1 MKKYMIRCDMEGVS
15 GIVCYEQAEPGKSEY
30 DEGRKLFLSDL
41 AAAVNGLLAGGADEV
56 HIFDEHYYG
65 RNVDLQQLPEHVYVY
80 CGKPLYRTDW
90 AGGLDSSFDGMVLLG
105 LHSKRGTEGALL
117 NHTYEPDI
125 RDIEI
130 NGVSVGE
137 IGMESAI
144 AGELGVPLVMITGDS
159 EGVREAKNLI
169 PGTCGVVV
177 KESYGEYSALCYPA
191 STTYRWIHD
200 AAVKVVQEP
209 PTAKP
214 LDFGKAVEVTVHLFD
229 TPFGRKYREMFGE
242 PFFHGDSVLACWAQ
256 YLEHKIKV
264 QEQLTL
270 KI

>member
-15 GIVCYEQAEPGKSEY
+15 GIVSYEQAEPGKSEY

-41 AAAVNGLLAGGADEV
+41 DAVVTGLLDGGADEV

-65 RNVDLQQLPEHVYVY
+65 RNVDLERLPDNVYVY
-80 CGKPLYRTDW
+80 CGKPLYRPDW
-90 AGGLDSSFDGMVLLG
+90 AGGMDSSFSGMILLG
-105 LHSKRGTEGALL
+105 LHSKRGTEDALL

-144 AGELGVPLVMITGDS
+144 AGEMGVPLVMITGDS
-159 EGVREAKNLI
+159 EGVREAEALI

-177 KESYGEYSALCYPA
+177 KESYGEFGALCYPA
-191 STTYRWIHD
+191 KTTYRWIHD
-200 AAVKVVQEP
+200 AAAKLVQDP
-209 PTAKP
+209 PAAKP
-214 LDFGKAVEVTVHLFD
+214 LDFGKDVEVKVHLFD
-229 TPFGRKYREMFGE
+229 TPFSREYKEMFGE
-242 PFFHGDSVLACWAQ
+242 PHFHSDSVLACWAQ
-256 YLEHKIKV
+256 YLDHKIKV
-264 QEQLTL
+264 QKQLAQKT
-270 KI
+270 